1 MVEVVGLEFWVF
13 DHGGAFIVEVV
24 GLGSWWRSWV
34 LGFRSLVMESFHRL
48 VGLGHGGCGGDG

>member
-24 GLGSWWRSWV
+24 GLGSWWRSWG
-34 LGFRSLVMESFHRL
+34 LGLMSSVMEIVS
-48 VGLGHGGCGGDG
+48 